1 MKNKTRLWAALL
13 SCALFL
19 TGCGPRTTEP
29 EPYPEP
35 AGSEIAK
42 TVAYVPLD
50 DRPDNVE
57 RVVYLAESLGYALRM
72 PDRDLY
78 RTALDGQPLNSNG
91 TQYGDM
97 GRLYAWVLEQEA
109 AGCDRYIL
117 SLDQLLSGGLVNSR
131 CATAET
137 VAMPEGREAPAAQ
150 ALEELLA
157 VLAEDPDNV
166 VWLLDSVMR
175 LAPTVGYAG
184 GTLEEYNWIRD
195 FGAGARET
203 LAEDALTLENVF
215 ESYWRTVGWDWE
227 KFYDDVVKKLGE
239 AGVDISG
246 ENYYRPFGV
255 LAANLDA
262 RERKLR
268 LSDQAQRIIARPGHE
283 NFRLMIGIDDSS
295 LEDCIQKNEIAY
307 LRQGLRTDRAG
318 NPLDWLL
325 AGVDDLAFKAVARMY
340 LDETGWRGGT
350 AAVQYY
356 GGTENA
362 PACDY
367 DFQPLTTVVAEHMD
381 LFGLTESGNP
391 LAAGLQVLVLTQPA
405 EEESSSAYYEALLR
419 DLRECRERNQ
429 PVILIDAGNGRY
441 GTAFHEKLTKEA
453 ELGWLLSYAG
463 FLDMAIVTGTALSHG
478 VARYA
483 YLQSGEESETAER
496 AFARTL
502 ADSVLKDFC
511 YKNVVRNDLLA
522 YIRNDLGGDPNNFW
536 VPEIDRESLQ
546 ERLERGM
553 ESAVGDVV
561 KNLRRSNFFAL
572 EPGGERGWGGVA
584 LENYRFPWDR
594 AFEIGMDIRLGAFT
608 EPHEKI
614 LGFYYQ

>member
-1 MKNKTRLWAALL
+1 MKNKSRLLAAALACVL
-13 SCALFL
+13 GL
-19 TGCGPRTTEP
+19 TGCGPRRTEP
-29 EPYPEP
+29 GPEP
-35 AGSEIAK
+35 AGPEAAE

-57 RVVYLAESLGYALRM
+57 RVEYLAESLGYALAM
-72 PDRDLY
+72 PERDWY
-78 RTALDGQPLNSNG
+78 RTALDGQPLNENG
-91 TQYGDM
+91 TQCGDM
-97 GRLYAWVLEQEA
+97 GRLYEWVLEQEE

-117 SLDQLLSGGLVNSR
+117 SLDQLMFGGLVNSR
-131 CATAET
+131 AVTAEVCAVT
-137 VAMPEGREAPAAQ
+137 LPNGGTIHLQKLLENMMEA
-150 ALEELLA
+150 LSS
-157 VLAEDPDNV
+157 DPDNV

-175 LAPTVGYAG
+175 LAPTVGYQG
-184 GTLEEYNWIRD
+184 GTLEEYNWLRD
-195 FGAGARET
+195 FGSLPRET
-203 LAEDALTLENVF
+203 LEGERLTFEGILDSYLWGPHQENLWNQTAAE
-215 ESYWRTVGWDWE
+215 
-227 KFYDDVVKKLGE
+227 YDGAKNEE
-239 AGVDISG
+239 AFSR
-246 ENYYRPFGV
+246 Y
-255 LAANLDA
+255 LSA
-262 RERKLR
+262 REGKLAF
-268 LSDQAQRIIARPGHE
+268 SDLVQEILHQPGYE

-307 LRQGLRTDRAG
+307 LRQGLRTDREG
-318 NPLDWLL
+318 NPMDWLL

-350 AAVQYY
+350 AAVRYY
-356 GGTENA
+356 GGTEDS

-367 DFQPLTTVVAEHMD
+367 DFQPLTTVVAEHLA
-381 LFGLTESGNP
+381 LFGLTESANP
-391 LAAGLQVLVLTQPA
+391 RAAELQILVLTQPA
-405 EEESSSAYYEALLR
+405 EEDTKSAYCEALIR
-419 DLRECRERNQ
+419 DLQECRRENR

-478 VARYA
+478 AARYA

-522 YIRNDLGGDPNNFW
+522 YIRNDLSGDPNNFW
-536 VPEIDRESLQ
+536 TPEIDREAVQ
-546 ERLERGM
+546 ARLERGM
-553 ESAVGDVV
+553 DGAVKDVI
-561 KNLRRSNFFAL
+561 KNLQRSNFFAL
-572 EPGGERGWGGVA
+572 EPGEERGWGGVA

-594 AFEIGMDIRLGAFT
+594 AFEIGMDIRLGEFT

-614 LGFYYQ
+614 LGIYYR